1 MSQHYHPD
9 HKPVVDALLLAL
21 PDVATGQMFGHPS
34 YKIAGKMFAALM
46 LEGIILKLPKET
58 ISDILQRDNV
68 SSFAPDGRPM
78 TGWVLIE
85 IAAPE
90 GYAEYQP
97 YFRQSY
103 DFVASEATKTPKRKK
118 K

>member
-9 HKPVVDALLLAL
+9 HKPAVDALLLAL
-21 PDVATGQMFGHPS
+21 PDVSTGQMFGHPS

-58 ISDILQRDNV
+58 ISDLLQRENV
-68 SSFAPDGRPM
+68 SSFAPGGTPM

-85 IAAPE
+85 IATPE
-90 GYAEYQP
+90 GYAAY
-97 YFRQSY
+97 QSY
-103 DFVASEATKTPKRKK
+103 YVQALEYVAAEAAKKPKK
-118 K
+118 KK